1 MNRISVSIAALLLA
15 FAVGGS
21 AQAGGDKKAAA
32 PGQPAATASP
42 NTVGDDAKKATKET
56 EGSGSS
62 SAQANPGRNSFTEG
76 QAKSRIEESG
86 FQNVTGLKKD
96 DNGIWSGQAMKD
108 GKQVTVQLDYQGDVL
123 VQQ

>member
-1 MNRISVSIAALLLA
+1 MNRITVSLAALLLA
-15 FAVGGS
+15 LAAGG
-21 AQAGGDKKAAA
+21 AQAADDKKAAA
-32 PGQPAATASP
+32 PPQPAATASP
-42 NTVGDDAKKATKET
+42 NSVGDDAKKATKDN

-62 SAQANPGRNSFTEG
+62 AAQANPGRNSFTEG

>member
-1 MNRISVSIAALLLA
+1 MNGISISLAALLAL
-15 FAVGGS
+15 AVG
-21 AQAGGDKKAAA
+21 AQAADDKKAAA
-32 PGQPAATASP
+32 PAQPAATASP
-42 NTVGDDAKKATKET
+42 NSVGDDAKKATKDS

-96 DNGIWSGQAMKD
+96 DNGIWTGQAMKD
-108 GKQVTVQLDYQGDVL
+108 GKQVSVQLDYQGDVL
-123 VQQ
+123 VRQ